1 MLGGLCLLR
10 RLKLRLKLNRFFFGG
25 YTANYVRLAE
35 MGYVIAKL
43 KTPLITIQNI
53 DQGFGQIKGQTQKV
67 GAAHPI
73 VPVCVF
79 KRSTRQLLWETKSK
93 PDGTYAFRN
102 IAVGLECF
110 VVAFD
115 PNEEYN
121 AVISDK
127 VVAK

>member
-1 MLGGLCLLR
+1 MLKIAR
-10 RLKLRLKLNRFFFGG
+10 TFFGG
-25 YTANYVRLAE
+25 YTPNFE
-35 MGYVIAKL
+35 KL
-43 KTPLITIQNI
+43 NSLEYLIVLLPKPIVTILNS
-53 DQGFGQIKGQTQKV
+53 DQGLGQIKGTTKKV
-67 GAAHPI
+67 GANFSP

-79 KRSTRQLLWETKSK
+79 RRDNRKLLWEAKSK
-93 PDGTYAFRN
+93 TDGSYTFRN
-102 IAVGLECF
+102 IAAGLECF